1 MVSSCMVGLSSKD
14 ENISFRASISL
25 ISAYSLFLR
34 SKVFDKSLVDYLRR
48 STPKIEPYNTLCV
61 IGS

>member
-25 ISAYSLFLR
+25 ISSYGLFSR
-34 SKVFDKSLVDYLRR
+34 SKVFDKS
-48 STPKIEPYNTLCV
+48 
-61 IGS
+61 